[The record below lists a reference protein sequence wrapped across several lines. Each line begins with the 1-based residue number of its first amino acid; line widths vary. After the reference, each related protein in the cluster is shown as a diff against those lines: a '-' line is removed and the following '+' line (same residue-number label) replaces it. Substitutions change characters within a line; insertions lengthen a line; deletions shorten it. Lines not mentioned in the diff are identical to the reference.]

1 MSAIEYPSGG
11 GVAARFGAGADD
23 RAPAQPE
30 AGRRFEVLL
39 ERAARVTDSHDARG
53 TVCRHVP
60 DPDRDAEE
68 RPAARRRSDS
78 GPSDHDP
85 SDSLAENPSVLP
97 PQPDIVVVPVFIE
110 FARPAPSGSQDA
122 PSTAPAD
129 RPASTDQPEITP
141 SSGSQ
146 ADNQFE
152 EQRSALM
159 DILALGAMQSDS
171 RIELQTPNLGR
182 VTVNFSKAGSNPRF
196 VVGVDPA
203 FARSKD
209 DMQRLLDD
217 TLPGTS
223 AVSGHSVVLLGP
235 PAAPNNKDAPLSQWR
250 RTVD

>member
-1 MSAIEYPSGG
+1 MSTIEPPSGG
-11 GVAARFGAGADD
+11 SVAARFGAGDEY

-53 TVCRHVP
+53 TICRQVP
-60 DPDRDAEE
+60 DRDRDAEE

-85 SDSLAENPSVLP
+85 SDPHADNPSVLP
-97 PQPDIVVVPVFIE
+97 PQPDILVVPVIIE
-110 FARPAPSGSQDA
+110 FAGPAPSRSQDA
-122 PSTAPAD
+122 PSSAPAD

-141 SSGSQ
+141 SAGSQ
-146 ADNQFE
+146 ADNRFE
-152 EQRSALM
+152 EDRSALM
-159 DILALGAMQSDS
+159 DILALGALQSDS

-182 VTVNFSKAGSNPRF
+182 VTVNFSRAGGNPRF

-209 DMQRLLDD
+209 DMERWLDNA
-217 TLPGTS
+217 LPGTS
-223 AVSGHSVVLLGP
+223 AVSGHAVVVLGP
-235 PAAPNNKDAPLSQWR
+235 PAAPNDKDAPLSQWR